1 MENGRVHSHGSLS
14 ESIAADATLAHAVE
28 EEEDA
33 RQRGQDEIDPEKPIS
48 TAPKPADASA
58 IKGKLVAKEEISEG
72 HVGLDSCKYCLLIPK
87 RPWLTFPSSQT
98 LLGERRW

>member
-48 TAPKPADASA
+48 TAPKPADAPA
-58 IKGKLVAKEEISEG
+58 IEGKLVAKEEVSEG
-72 HVGLDSCKYCLLIPK
+72 HVGLDACKYCLLIPK
-87 RPWLTFPSSQT
+87 RPLLTFP
-98 LLGERRW
+98 